1 VRIDVQPTPNVHA
14 LKFAL
19 DRRVTEGKSQTYTSA
34 EQTTQAPLAGKL
46 LSVPG
51 VRMVFLL
58 NDFITLTRDPTYE
71 WNAIAPEAERI
82 IREHYEAEG
91 E

>member
-1 VRIDVQPTPNVHA
+1 MRIDVQPTPNVHA

-19 DRRVTEGKSQTYTSA
+19 DRRVTEGRSQTYTSL
-34 EQTTQAPLAGKL
+34 EQAADAPLARKL

-58 NDFITLTRDPTYE
+58 NDFITLTRDPTAD
-71 WNAIAPEAERI
+71 WNAIAPEAERV
-82 IREHYEAEG
+82 IREHYQAG
-91 E
+91 GA